1 MGPIT
6 AIRTV
11 LFTKLFI
18 YSGRA
23 SRAEFWWYV
32 LFAMLV
38 TWLYEKI
45 EPRMFSSPIRGEPL
59 ARPDWLKPALSLNDL
74 SDFILGAMLF
84 IPFLSL
90 TVRRLH
96 DRNMTGWWGISLVVV
111 YLNANNWFFLKLS
124 PYLSLPDHQLFR
136 GVVVFF
142 RSVLMHF

>member
-1 MGPIT
+1 
-6 AIRTV
+6 
-11 LFTKLFI
+11 
-18 YSGRA
+18 
-23 SRAEFWWYV
+23 
-32 LFAMLV
+32 MLV

-96 DRNMTGWWGISLVVV
+96 DRNMTGWWGVSLVVV

-142 RSVLMHF
+142 SVCTYALLISLSKTGTRGPNRFGADPMPAKIDVNVFS